1 MRYRTE
7 SQQIRKERH
16 GIRLQVQLIAVPDLR
31 MAVPIGCIGKLKRYE
46 CAVLRAKP
54 PRSVS
59 KHLLD
64 KRIPDE
70 RRQKLVQNDPLIMPP
85 QLPRR
90 FVERAVV
97 RYSAALT
104 FI

>member
-1 MRYRTE
+1 MR
-7 SQQIRKERH
+7 
-16 GIRLQVQLIAVPDLR
+16 GV
-31 MAVPIGCIGKLKRYE
+31 
-46 CAVLRAKP
+46 KP
-54 PRSVS
+54 PRAVS
-59 KHLLD
+59 KRLLY

-97 RYSAALT
+97 RYSAAPT
-104 FI
+104 FIYKRIVSLEHGEMQLRHEHVRIVARVADNCDALCISLHICSVHAQ